1 MTLPDAYTAALEG
14 AALFDENAHGRIR
27 MRGEHAADLLHRL
40 STNDMKRLQ
49 PGQGARTVLTTPIGR
64 IIDLLTIYVQDDS
77 LIAITGPG
85 QGGTVFS
92 HLRKNIFFNDK
103 VTLEPLGRSHGQF
116 ALYGPFASALLSQLS
131 DAPMND
137 LALHSTMRVSI
148 ASHEVVIA
156 RTLPLGGAGFRL
168 LIPAEGVDVV
178 HMALLDAG
186 AVTLDA
192 ATGDVLRVEAGYP
205 AVGHELSQD
214 YIPLE
219 TDLDDAI
226 SFTKGCYVGQEI
238 IARMESRGRRAKAL
252 RGLRFTP
259 NEALATPA
267 KLEVEGKDA
276 GDLTSVVVSP
286 RFGSIGLGYV
296 RSAHLEGGVSLGVS
310 GTDAVAQVISLPFV
324 VIDNL

>member
-1 MTLPDAYTAALEG
+1 MTQPDAYTAALEG
-14 AALFDENAHGRIR
+14 AALFDENDSGRIR

-40 STNDMKRLQ
+40 STNDMKQLQ

-64 IIDLLTIYVQDDS
+64 IIDLLTVYVQDDS
-77 LIAITGPG
+77 LIAVSGTG
-85 QGGTVFS
+85 QGGAVFS

-116 ALYGPFASALLSQLS
+116 ALYGPHAAALLSELGGTHIG
-131 DAPMND
+131 D
-137 LALHSTMRVSI
+137 LALHSSVRVSI

-156 RTLPLGGAGFRL
+156 RALPLGGAGFRL
-168 LIPAEGVDVV
+168 LVPTEGADAV
-178 HMALLDAG
+178 HTALLDAG
-186 AVTLDA
+186 AATLDA
-192 ATGDVLRVEAGYP
+192 ATGNVLRVEAGYP

-252 RGLRFTP
+252 RGLRFAP
-259 NEALATPA
+259 DEVLSAPA
-267 KLEVEGKDA
+267 KLEVDTKDA

-286 RFGSIGLGYV
+286 RFGQIGLAYV
-296 RSAHLEGGVSLGVS
+296 RSAHLAADASLGVS
-310 GTDAVAQVISLPFV
+310 GTGVVGKVVGLPFV
-324 VIDNL
+324 VRER